1 MYSSVI
7 NLPVSII
14 IPNYNGADVI
24 RSSLAA
30 VEDAAC
36 AYPGECEIVV
46 VDDASQDDSLKLIA
60 AHFPEFK
67 VVVHTRN
74 KGFAEAI
81 HSGIRVSS
89 NPIVVLLNTDVFPDC
104 DFLLPLIQWFHYP
117 DTFSVSPLITDR
129 NGQPGRVSWN
139 RGQIARGEIR
149 KTNWDLE
156 TALDLAQPGAGLK
169 SLYAQGGAAAYR
181 KEMFLKL
188 GGFLTI
194 FKPFY
199 YEDCDLGIRAWQRGW
214 KTYFEP
220 ASVVVHDHRQGT
232 IFRFFAANKIKVIKK
247 RNRFYYL
254 WLHLSWQI
262 LVFSHFPWILLRLLG
277 RLLKLDFA
285 FICGF
290 FSALPALAKVLKLRR
305 QFGSPAAGKSL
316 EDILMEINH

>member
-1 MYSSVI
+1 VK

-30 VEDAAC
+30 VDAAAR
-36 AYPGECEIVV
+36 AYPGECEVIV
-46 VDDASQDDSLKLIA
+46 VDDASQDSSLKLIA
-60 AHFPEFK
+60 ARFPEFK
-67 VVVHTRN
+67 VVTHACN

-89 NPIVVLLNTDVFPDC
+89 NPIVVLLNTDVFPDR
-104 DFLLPLIQWFHYP
+104 DFLLPLIRRFHHP

-129 NGQPGRVSWN
+129 NGQPSRVSWS
-139 RGQIARGEIR
+139 RGKMARGEIR

-156 TALDLAQPGAGLK
+156 TALNLVQPAAGLK

-188 GGFLTI
+188 GGFLSI

-220 ASVVVHDHRQGT
+220 ASTVVHDHRQGT
-232 IFRFFAANKIKVIKK
+232 ISRFFAAKKIKIIKK

-254 WLHLSWQI
+254 WLHLSWQT
-262 LVFSHFPWILLRLLG
+262 LVFSHLPWILLRLLG
-277 RLLKLDFA
+277 RLVKLDA
-285 FICGF
+285 VFIFGF
-290 FSALPALAKVLKLRR
+290 FSALPAFAKVLKLRK
-305 QFGSPAAGKSL
+305 QFGSPATGKSL
-316 EDILMEINH
+316 EDILTEINN